1 MAKRNSKPKKNNI
14 FSRCFTQDSLLKC
27 YQEYVLKHGSSK
39 EINKQYSDR
48 MIELDYLKIK

>member
-1 MAKRNSKPKKNNI
+1 MAKRNLKPKKNNI
-14 FSRCFTQDSLLKC
+14 FRRCFTQDSLLKC

-48 MIELDYLKIK
+48 MMELDYLQIK